1 MNFIYQFFI
10 SFREQDVKEDMYM
23 YFVTKNADR
32 SSAYVTELVA
42 DTDAD
47 VKDIPVDLYDPGT
60 TCIVIDNSTV
70 YMLNTQKEWK
80 LL

>member
-1 MNFIYQFFI
+1 
-10 SFREQDVKEDMYM
+10 MYHII
-23 YFVTKNADR
+23 KSADR
-32 SSAYVTELVA
+32 SAPYVTELVA

-47 VKDIPVDLYDPGT
+47 VQNIPVDLYDPGT
-60 TCIVIDNSTV
+60 TCIVIENSTV

>member
-1 MNFIYQFFI
+1 
-10 SFREQDVKEDMYM
+10 MY
-23 YFVTKNADR
+23 YVIKSADR
-32 SSAYVTELVA
+32 SAPYVTELVA

-47 VKDIPVDLYDPGT
+47 VQNIPVDLYDPGT
-60 TCIVIDNSTV
+60 TCIVIENSTV

>member
-1 MNFIYQFFI
+1 
-10 SFREQDVKEDMYM
+10 MY
-23 YFVTKNADR
+23 YVIRSADK
-32 SSAYVTELVA
+32 SAPYVTELVA

-47 VKDIPVDLYDPGT
+47 VKDIQVDLYEPGT
-60 TCIVIDNSTV
+60 TCIVIENSSV

>member
-1 MNFIYQFFI
+1 
-10 SFREQDVKEDMYM
+10 MY
-23 YFVTKNADR
+23 YITRNADK
-32 SSAYVTELVA
+32 SAAYVAELIA

-47 VKDIPVDLYDPGT
+47 VQDIPVDLYEPGT
-60 TCIVIDNSTV
+60 TCIVIENSTV